1 MLTKLFLYY
10 ICKLEVMKKIKINEI
25 QSARSSFW
33 MDRTM
38 FGDWNTAGSID
49 YTKLASTQRAIGNF
63 VNIVTGKQIPVVFK
77 SADASYTDGSK
88 IVIGTDMSPGSFDS
102 TVGLALHEGSHIA
115 YTDFNILKNF
125 ASEVSMQGLD
135 PDLKFGDH
143 EYALIKNLLNWIE
156 DRRIDMLSYKI
167 APGYRNY
174 YESMY
179 DKYFNSKIV
188 DKALKMGAKRDET
201 WDDYLF
207 HIINFTNPN
216 RDLKA
221 LKLLAEIWNMIDLNN
236 IQRLNT
242 TRDSFV
248 LACNIFKKI
257 NNHLKLEALK
267 SLHGAQQ
274 PATIDGSM
282 SGNGQTASAPDSD
295 SDDSND
301 AELDAPASNSA
312 PALSAQQQKQ
322 LDKAINDQRDFLQG
336 ETKLP
341 GRKLSKSQARTVESI
356 KQAGTEVVQIPKRYG
371 SDIDYVETVVI
382 RKLTKNL
389 IDDFRELFNT
399 SASYQ
404 EQMQRAILSG
414 IMLGKQLGRK
424 LQIRTENRTLKSSRL
439 ETGKIDRRLIAEL
452 GYGNT
457 NVFHRV
463 ISDTYKN
470 FMIHISIDASG
481 SMQGTKLRNAIKS
494 AVAVAQAASMTTG
507 IRVQITLRGTASNS
521 DRIHTLYAYDSATD
535 KMTKIK
541 SMFRYLS
548 TFGCTPEG
556 GAFKSIEKYII
567 QDAKS
572 DECIFINYSD
582 GEPSGY
588 VNEPVL
594 YTKRVMESFRNHG
607 LKIIG
612 FFIPDNNGYV
622 YESARHKFKTMYGD
636 DSEFIDSTR
645 LIEIAKSLNTRF
657 LEQKTTA

>member
-1 MLTKLFLYY
+1 
-10 ICKLEVMKKIKINEI
+10 MKKIEINEM
-25 QSARSSFW
+25 QGSRSSFW

-38 FGDWNTAGSID
+38 FGDWKVGSSID

-77 SADASYTDGSK
+77 SSDASYTDGER
-88 IVIGTDMSPGSFDS
+88 IVIGTDMSAKSFDS

-115 YTDFNILKNF
+115 HTDFQLLKKF
-125 ASEVSMQGLD
+125 SAEVSMQGLD
-135 PDLKFGDH
+135 PDMKFGDH
-143 EYALIKNLLNWIE
+143 EYSIIKDLLNWIE

-188 DKALKMGAKRDET
+188 DKALKAGAKREES

-221 LKLLAEIWNMIDLNN
+221 LKLLAEVWMMIDLNN
-236 IQRLNT
+236 IQRLKS
-242 TRDSFV
+242 TRDAFV
-248 LACNIFKKI
+248 LACSIFKKI
-257 NNHLKLEALK
+257 NNHLAEEAEKLPQGLQ
-267 SLHGAQQ
+267 QQ
-274 PATIDGSM
+274 PTADGSVEGDGDIGEM
-282 SGNGQTASAPDSD
+282 SDATDSD
-295 SDDSND
+295 VNDSD
-301 AELDAPASNSA
+301 EAPV
-312 PALSAQQQKQ
+312 LTDRQQQQ
-322 LDKAINDQRDFLQG
+322 LDKAIKNQRDFLNG
-336 ETKLP
+336 ETKLA
-341 GRKLSKSQARTVESI
+341 GRKLTKAQAQTVTSI
-356 KQAGTEVVQIPKRYG
+356 KEAGTEVVQIPKRYG
-371 SDIDYVETVVI
+371 SDIEKIETVVI

-389 IDDFRELFNT
+389 INDFSELFT
-399 SASYQ
+399 HSKGCQ
-404 EQMQRAILSG
+404 EQMQRAVLSG

-424 LQIRTENRTLKSSRL
+424 LQIRNENRTLKSSRL

-452 GYGNT
+452 GYGNV
-457 NVFHRV
+457 NVFHRIV
-463 ISDTYKN
+463 TDTYKN

-481 SMQGTKLRNAIKS
+481 SMYGSKMENAVKS

-507 IRVQITLRGTASNS
+507 IRVQISLRGTAGMP
-521 DRIHTLYAYDSATD
+521 DKIHTLYAYDSATD
-535 KMTKIK
+535 KMNKIK
-541 SMFRYLS
+541 SLFRYLG

-582 GEPSGY
+582 GEPSNY
-588 VNEPVL
+588 VAEPVM
-594 YTKRVMESFRNHG
+594 YTKRVIESFRNHG

-612 FFIPDNNGYV
+612 FFIPDRSGYV
-622 YESARHKFKTMYGD
+622 FESTQRKFKTMYGQ

-645 LIEIAKSLNTRF
+645 LIEIAKSLNARF
-657 LEQKTTA
+657 LEQKTIA

>member
-1 MLTKLFLYY
+1 
-10 ICKLEVMKKIKINEI
+10 MKKIKINEI
-25 QSARSSFW
+25 QSSRSSFW
-33 MDRTM
+33 MDTRM
-38 FGDWNTAGSID
+38 FGDWRDGGSID

-77 SADASYTDGSK
+77 SADASYTDGSR
-88 IVIGTDMSPGSFDS
+88 IVIGTDMSPSSFDS

-115 YTDFNILKNF
+115 HTDFNILKNF

-135 PDLKFGDH
+135 PDLKFGNR
-143 EYALIKNLLNWIE
+143 EYSLIKDLLNWIE
-156 DRRIDMLSYKI
+156 DRRIDMLSYKL

-216 RDLKA
+216 RDLTA

-242 TRDSFV
+242 TRDAFV

-257 NNHLKLEALK
+257 DSHLETEAAN
-267 SLHGAQQ
+267 SPQGAQQ
-274 PATIDGSM
+274 PATANGSM
-282 SGNGQTASAPDSD
+282 SGNGQTASSADSD
-295 SDDSND
+295 SADSND
-301 AELDAPASNSA
+301 VEDDDVEGDDVELDAPTSNSA

-322 LDKAINDQRDFLQG
+322 LDKAINNQRDFLQG

-341 GRKLSKSQARTVESI
+341 GRQLSKSQARTVESI

-371 SDIDYVETVVI
+371 SDIEYVETVVI

-399 SASYQ
+399 GASHQ
-404 EQMQRAILSG
+404 GRMQQAVLSG

-452 GYGNT
+452 GYGNA

-481 SMQGTKLRNAIKS
+481 SMHGVKLQNAIKS

-507 IRVQITLRGTASNS
+507 IRVQISLRGTASNP

-541 SMFRYLS
+541 SLFRYLS

-612 FFIPDNNGYV
+612 FFIPDSNGYV
-622 YESARHKFKTMYGD
+622 YESARSKFKTMYGE

>member
-1 MLTKLFLYY
+1 
-10 ICKLEVMKKIKINEI
+10 MKKIEINEM
-25 QSARSSFW
+25 QGSRSSFW

-38 FGDWNTAGSID
+38 FGDWKVGSSID

-77 SADASYTDGSK
+77 SSDASYTDGER
-88 IVIGTDMSPGSFDS
+88 IVIGTDMSAKSFDS

-115 YTDFNILKNF
+115 HTDFQLLKKF
-125 ASEVSMQGLD
+125 SAEVSMQGLD
-135 PDLKFGDH
+135 PDMKFGDH
-143 EYALIKNLLNWIE
+143 EYSIIKDLLNWIE
-156 DRRIDMLSYKI
+156 DRRIDMLSYKV

-188 DKALKMGAKRDET
+188 DKALKEGAKREES

-221 LKLLAEIWNMIDLNN
+221 LKLLAEVWMMIDLNN
-236 IQRLNT
+236 IQRLKS
-242 TRDSFV
+242 TRDAFV
-248 LACNIFKKI
+248 LACSIFKKI
-257 NNHLKLEALK
+257 NNHLAEEAEKLPQGLQ
-267 SLHGAQQ
+267 QQ
-274 PATIDGSM
+274 PTADGSVEGDGDIGEM
-282 SGNGQTASAPDSD
+282 SDATDSD
-295 SDDSND
+295 ANDSD
-301 AELDAPASNSA
+301 EAPV
-312 PALSAQQQKQ
+312 LTDRQQQQ
-322 LDKAINDQRDFLQG
+322 LDKAISNQRDFLNG
-336 ETKLP
+336 ETKLA
-341 GRKLSKSQARTVESI
+341 GRKLTKAQAQTVTSI
-356 KQAGTEVVQIPKRYG
+356 KEAGTEVVQIPKRYG
-371 SDIDYVETVVI
+371 SDIEKVETVVI

-389 IDDFRELFNT
+389 INDFSELFIH
-399 SASYQ
+399 SKGCQ
-404 EQMQRAILSG
+404 EEMQQAVLSG

-424 LQIRTENRTLKSSRL
+424 LQIRNENRTLKSSRL

-452 GYGNT
+452 GYGNV
-457 NVFHRV
+457 NVFHRIV
-463 ISDTYKN
+463 TDTYKN

-481 SMQGTKLRNAIKS
+481 SMYGSKLQNAVKS

-507 IRVQITLRGTASNS
+507 IRVQISLRGTAGMP
-521 DRIHTLYAYDSATD
+521 DKIHTLYAYDSATD

-541 SMFRYLS
+541 SLFRYLG

-582 GEPSGY
+582 GEPSNY
-588 VNEPVL
+588 VAEPVM
-594 YTKRVMESFRNHG
+594 YTKRVIESFRNHG

-612 FFIPDNNGYV
+612 FFIPDRSGYV
-622 YESARHKFKTMYGD
+622 FESTQRKFKTMYGQ

-645 LIEIAKSLNTRF
+645 LIEIAKSLNARF
-657 LEQKTTA
+657 LEQKTIA

>member
-1 MLTKLFLYY
+1 
-10 ICKLEVMKKIKINEI
+10 MKKIEINEM
-25 QSARSSFW
+25 QGSRSSFW

-38 FGDWNTAGSID
+38 FGDWKVGSSID

-77 SADASYTDGSK
+77 SSDASYTDGER
-88 IVIGTDMSPGSFDS
+88 IVIGTDMSAKSFDS

-115 YTDFNILKNF
+115 HTDFQILKKF
-125 ASEVSMQGLD
+125 SAEVSMQGLD
-135 PDLKFGDH
+135 PDMKFGDH
-143 EYALIKNLLNWIE
+143 EYSIIKDLLNWIE
-156 DRRIDMLSYKI
+156 DRRIDMLSYKV

-188 DKALKMGAKRDET
+188 DKALKEGAKREES

-221 LKLLAEIWNMIDLNN
+221 LKLLAEVWMMIDLNN
-236 IQRLNT
+236 IQRLKS
-242 TRDSFV
+242 TRDAFV
-248 LACNIFKKI
+248 LACSIFKKI
-257 NNHLKLEALK
+257 NNHLAEEAEKLPQGLQ
-267 SLHGAQQ
+267 QQ
-274 PATIDGSM
+274 PTADGSVEGDGDIGEM
-282 SGNGQTASAPDSD
+282 SDATDSD
-295 SDDSND
+295 ANDSD
-301 AELDAPASNSA
+301 EAPV
-312 PALSAQQQKQ
+312 LTDRQQQQ
-322 LDKAINDQRDFLQG
+322 LDKAISNQRDFLNG
-336 ETKLP
+336 ETKLA
-341 GRKLSKSQARTVESI
+341 GRKLTKAQAQTVTSI
-356 KQAGTEVVQIPKRYG
+356 KEAGTEVVQIPKRYG
-371 SDIDYVETVVI
+371 SDIEKIETVVI

-389 IDDFRELFNT
+389 INDFSELFIHNQ
-399 SASYQ
+399 SSQ
-404 EQMQRAILSG
+404 EQMQQAVLSG

-424 LQIRTENRTLKSSRL
+424 LQIRNENRTLKSSRL

-452 GYGNT
+452 GYGNV
-457 NVFHRV
+457 NVFHRIV
-463 ISDTYKN
+463 TDTYKN

-481 SMQGTKLRNAIKS
+481 SMYGSKMENAVKS

-507 IRVQITLRGTASNS
+507 IRVQISLRGTAGMP
-521 DRIHTLYAYDSATD
+521 DKIHTLYAYDSATD

-541 SMFRYLS
+541 SLFRYLG

-582 GEPSGY
+582 GEPSNY
-588 VNEPVL
+588 VAEPVM
-594 YTKRVMESFRNHG
+594 YTKRVIESFRNHG

-612 FFIPDNNGYV
+612 FFIPDRSGYV
-622 YESARHKFKTMYGD
+622 FESTQRKFKTMYGQ

-645 LIEIAKSLNTRF
+645 LIEIAKSLNARF
-657 LEQKTTA
+657 LEQKTIA

>member
-1 MLTKLFLYY
+1 
-10 ICKLEVMKKIKINEI
+10 MKKIEINEM
-25 QSARSSFW
+25 QGSRSSFW

-38 FGDWNTAGSID
+38 FGDWKVGSSID

-77 SADASYTDGSK
+77 SSDASYTDGER
-88 IVIGTDMSPGSFDS
+88 IVIGTDMSAKSFDS

-115 YTDFNILKNF
+115 HTDFQLLKKF
-125 ASEVSMQGLD
+125 SAEVSMQGLD
-135 PDLKFGDH
+135 PDMKFGDH
-143 EYALIKNLLNWIE
+143 EYSIIKDLLNWIE
-156 DRRIDMLSYKI
+156 DRRIDMLSYKV

-188 DKALKMGAKRDET
+188 DKALKEGAKREES

-221 LKLLAEIWNMIDLNN
+221 LKLLAEVWMMIDLNN
-236 IQRLNT
+236 IQRLKS
-242 TRDSFV
+242 TRDAFV
-248 LACNIFKKI
+248 LACSIFKKI
-257 NNHLKLEALK
+257 NNHLAEEAEKLPQGLQ
-267 SLHGAQQ
+267 QQ
-274 PATIDGSM
+274 PTADGSVEGDGDIGEM
-282 SGNGQTASAPDSD
+282 SDATDSD
-295 SDDSND
+295 ANDSD
-301 AELDAPASNSA
+301 EAPV
-312 PALSAQQQKQ
+312 LTDRQQQQ
-322 LDKAINDQRDFLQG
+322 LDKAISNQRDFLNG
-336 ETKLP
+336 ETKLA
-341 GRKLSKSQARTVESI
+341 GRKLTKAQAQTVTSI
-356 KQAGTEVVQIPKRYG
+356 KEAGTEVVQIPKRYG
-371 SDIDYVETVVI
+371 SDIEKVETVVI

-389 IDDFRELFNT
+389 INDFSELFT
-399 SASYQ
+399 HSKGCQ
-404 EQMQRAILSG
+404 EQMQQAVLSG

-424 LQIRTENRTLKSSRL
+424 LQIRNENRTLKSSRL

-452 GYGNT
+452 GYGNV
-457 NVFHRV
+457 NVFHRIV
-463 ISDTYKN
+463 TDTYKN

-481 SMQGTKLRNAIKS
+481 SMYGSKMENAVKS

-507 IRVQITLRGTASNS
+507 IRVQISLRGTAGMP
-521 DRIHTLYAYDSATD
+521 DKIHTLYAYDSATD
-535 KMTKIK
+535 KMNKIK
-541 SMFRYLS
+541 SLFRYLG

-582 GEPSGY
+582 GEPSNY
-588 VNEPVL
+588 VAEPVM
-594 YTKRVMESFRNHG
+594 YTKRVIESFRNHG

-612 FFIPDNNGYV
+612 FFIPDRSGYV
-622 YESARHKFKTMYGD
+622 FESTQRKFKTMYGQ

-645 LIEIAKSLNTRF
+645 LIEIAKSLNARF
-657 LEQKTTA
+657 LEQKTIA

>member
-1 MLTKLFLYY
+1 
-10 ICKLEVMKKIKINEI
+10 MKKIEINEM
-25 QSARSSFW
+25 QGSRSSFW

-38 FGDWNTAGSID
+38 FGDWKVGSSID

-77 SADASYTDGSK
+77 SSDASYTDGER
-88 IVIGTDMSPGSFDS
+88 IVIGTDMSAKSFDS

-115 YTDFNILKNF
+115 HTDFQLLKKF
-125 ASEVSMQGLD
+125 SAEVSMQGLD
-135 PDLKFGDH
+135 PDMKFGDH
-143 EYALIKNLLNWIE
+143 EYSIIKDLLNWIE
-156 DRRIDMLSYKI
+156 DRRIDMLSYKV

-188 DKALKMGAKRDET
+188 DKALKEGAKREES

-221 LKLLAEIWNMIDLNN
+221 LKLLAEVWMMIDLNN
-236 IQRLNT
+236 IQRLKS
-242 TRDSFV
+242 TRDAFV
-248 LACNIFKKI
+248 LACSIFKKI
-257 NNHLKLEALK
+257 NNHLAEEAEKLPQGL
-267 SLHGAQQ
+267 QQ
-274 PATIDGSM
+274 LPTADGSVEGDGDIGEM
-282 SGNGQTASAPDSD
+282 SDATDSD
-295 SDDSND
+295 ANDSD
-301 AELDAPASNSA
+301 EAPV
-312 PALSAQQQKQ
+312 LTDRQQQQ
-322 LDKAINDQRDFLQG
+322 LDKAIRNQRDFLNG
-336 ETKLP
+336 ETKLA
-341 GRKLSKSQARTVESI
+341 GRKLTKAQAQTVTSI
-356 KQAGTEVVQIPKRYG
+356 KEAGTEVVQIPKRYG
-371 SDIDYVETVVI
+371 SDIEKVETVVI

-389 IDDFRELFNT
+389 INDFSELFT
-399 SASYQ
+399 HSQSVQ
-404 EQMQRAILSG
+404 EQMQQAVLSG

-424 LQIRTENRTLKSSRL
+424 LQIRNENRTLKSSRL

-452 GYGNT
+452 GYGNV
-457 NVFHRV
+457 NVFHRIV
-463 ISDTYKN
+463 TDTYKN

-481 SMQGTKLRNAIKS
+481 SMYGSKMRNAVKS

-507 IRVQITLRGTASNS
+507 IRVQISLRGTAGMP
-521 DRIHTLYAYDSATD
+521 DKIHTLYAYDSATD

-541 SMFRYLS
+541 SLFRYLG

-582 GEPSGY
+582 GEPSNY
-588 VNEPVL
+588 VAEPVM
-594 YTKRVMESFRNHG
+594 YTKRVIESFRNHG

-612 FFIPDNNGYV
+612 FFIPDRSGYV
-622 YESARHKFKTMYGD
+622 FESTQRKFKTMYGQ

-645 LIEIAKSLNTRF
+645 LIEIAKSLNARF
-657 LEQKTTA
+657 LEQKTIA

>member
-1 MLTKLFLYY
+1 
-10 ICKLEVMKKIKINEI
+10 MKKIEINEM
-25 QSARSSFW
+25 QGSRSSFW

-38 FGDWNTAGSID
+38 FGDWKVGSSID

-77 SADASYTDGSK
+77 SSDASYTDGER
-88 IVIGTDMSPGSFDS
+88 IVIGTDMSAKSFDS

-115 YTDFNILKNF
+115 HTDFQILKKF
-125 ASEVSMQGLD
+125 SAEVSMQGLD
-135 PDLKFGDH
+135 PDMKFGDH
-143 EYALIKNLLNWIE
+143 EYSIIKDLLNWIE
-156 DRRIDMLSYKI
+156 DRRIDMLSYKV

-188 DKALKMGAKRDET
+188 DKALKEGAKREES

-221 LKLLAEIWNMIDLNN
+221 LKLLAEVWMMIDLNN
-236 IQRLNT
+236 IQRLNS
-242 TRDSFV
+242 TRDAFV
-248 LACNIFKKI
+248 LACSIFKKI
-257 NNHLKLEALK
+257 NKHLAEEAEKLPQGLQ
-267 SLHGAQQ
+267 QQ
-274 PATIDGSM
+274 PTADGSVEGDGDIGEM
-282 SGNGQTASAPDSD
+282 SDATDSD
-295 SDDSND
+295 
-301 AELDAPASNSA
+301 EAPV
-312 PALSAQQQKQ
+312 LTDRQQRQ
-322 LDKAINDQRDFLQG
+322 LDKAISNQRDFLNG
-336 ETKLP
+336 ETKLA
-341 GRKLSKSQARTVESI
+341 GRKLTKAQAQTVKSI
-356 KQAGTEVVQIPKRYG
+356 KEAGTEVVQIPKRYG
-371 SDIDYVETVVI
+371 SDIEKIETVVI

-389 IDDFRELFNT
+389 INDFSELFTRNQ
-399 SASYQ
+399 S
-404 EQMQRAILSG
+404 EQAEMQQAVLSG

-424 LQIRTENRTLKSSRL
+424 LQIRNENRTLKSSRL

-452 GYGNT
+452 GYGNV
-457 NVFHRV
+457 NVFHRIV
-463 ISDTYKN
+463 TDTYKN

-481 SMQGTKLRNAIKS
+481 SMWGTKMRNAVKS

-507 IRVQITLRGTASNS
+507 IRVQISLRGTAGFP
-521 DRIHTLYAYDSATD
+521 DKIHTLYAYDSATD

-541 SMFRYLS
+541 SLFRYLG

-582 GEPSGY
+582 GEPSSY
-588 VNEPVL
+588 VAEPVM
-594 YTKRVMESFRNHG
+594 YTKRVIESFRNHG

-612 FFIPDNNGYV
+612 FFIPDRSGYV
-622 YESARHKFKTMYGD
+622 YESTQRKFKTMYGQ

-645 LIEIAKSLNTRF
+645 LIEIAKSLNARF
-657 LEQKTTA
+657 LEQKTIA

>member
-1 MLTKLFLYY
+1 
-10 ICKLEVMKKIKINEI
+10 MKKIEINEM
-25 QSARSSFW
+25 QGSRSSFW

-38 FGDWNTAGSID
+38 FGDWKVGSSID

-77 SADASYTDGSK
+77 SSDASYTDGER
-88 IVIGTDMSPGSFDS
+88 IVIGTDMSAKSFDS

-115 YTDFNILKNF
+115 HTDFQILKKF
-125 ASEVSMQGLD
+125 SAEVSMQGLD
-135 PDLKFGDH
+135 PDMKFGDH
-143 EYALIKNLLNWIE
+143 EYSIIKDLLNWIE
-156 DRRIDMLSYKI
+156 DRRIDMLSYKV

-188 DKALKMGAKRDET
+188 DKALKEGAKREES

-221 LKLLAEIWNMIDLNN
+221 LKLLAEVWMMIDLNN
-236 IQRLNT
+236 IQRLKS
-242 TRDSFV
+242 TRDAFV
-248 LACNIFKKI
+248 LACSIFKKI
-257 NNHLKLEALK
+257 NNHLAEEAEKLPQGLQ
-267 SLHGAQQ
+267 QQ
-274 PATIDGSM
+274 PTADGSVEGDGDIGEM
-282 SGNGQTASAPDSD
+282 SDATDSD
-295 SDDSND
+295 ANDSD
-301 AELDAPASNSA
+301 EAPV
-312 PALSAQQQKQ
+312 LTDRQQQQ
-322 LDKAINDQRDFLQG
+322 LDKAIRNQRDFLNG
-336 ETKLP
+336 ETKLA
-341 GRKLSKSQARTVESI
+341 GRKLTKAQAQTVTSI
-356 KQAGTEVVQIPKRYG
+356 KEAGTEVVQIPKRYG
-371 SDIDYVETVVI
+371 SDIEKVETVVI

-389 IDDFRELFNT
+389 INDFSELFT
-399 SASYQ
+399 HSKGCQ
-404 EQMQRAILSG
+404 EQMQRAVLSG

-424 LQIRTENRTLKSSRL
+424 LQIRNENRTLKSSRL

-452 GYGNT
+452 GYGNV
-457 NVFHRV
+457 NVFHRIV
-463 ISDTYKN
+463 TDTYKN

-481 SMQGTKLRNAIKS
+481 SMYGSKMQNAVKS

-507 IRVQITLRGTASNS
+507 IRVQISLRGTAGMP
-521 DRIHTLYAYDSATD
+521 DKIHTLYAYDSATD

-541 SMFRYLS
+541 SLFRYLG

-582 GEPSGY
+582 GEPSNY
-588 VNEPVL
+588 VAEPVM
-594 YTKRVMESFRNHG
+594 YTKRVIESFRNHG

-612 FFIPDNNGYV
+612 FFIPDRSGYV
-622 YESARHKFKTMYGD
+622 YESTQRKFKTMYGQ

-645 LIEIAKSLNTRF
+645 LIEIAKSLNARF
-657 LEQKTTA
+657 LEQKTIA

>member
-1 MLTKLFLYY
+1 
-10 ICKLEVMKKIKINEI
+10 MKKIEINEM
-25 QSARSSFW
+25 QGSRSSFW

-38 FGDWNTAGSID
+38 FGDWNTGGSID

-77 SADASYTDGSK
+77 SSDASYTDGER
-88 IVIGTDMSPGSFDS
+88 IVIGTDMSAKSFDS

-115 YTDFNILKNF
+115 HTDFQLLKKF
-125 ASEVSMQGLD
+125 SAEVSMQGLD
-135 PDLKFGDH
+135 PDMKFGDH
-143 EYALIKNLLNWIE
+143 EYSIIKDLLNWIE

-188 DKALKMGAKRDET
+188 DKALKEGAKREES

-216 RDLKA
+216 RDLNA
-221 LKLLAEIWNMIDLNN
+221 LKLLAEVWKMIDLNN
-236 IQRLNT
+236 IQRLKS
-242 TRDSFV
+242 TRDAFV
-248 LACNIFKKI
+248 LACSIFKKI
-257 NNHLKLEALK
+257 NNHLAEEAEKLPQGLQTPPTA
-267 SLHGAQQ
+267 
-274 PATIDGSM
+274 DGSVEGDGDIGEM
-282 SGNGQTASAPDSD
+282 SDATDSD
-295 SDDSND
+295 ANDSD
-301 AELDAPASNSA
+301 EAPV
-312 PALSAQQQKQ
+312 LTDRQQQQ
-322 LDKAINDQRDFLQG
+322 LDKAIKNQRDFLNG
-336 ETKLP
+336 ETKLA
-341 GRKLSKSQARTVESI
+341 GRKLTKAQAQTVKSI
-356 KQAGTEVVQIPKRYG
+356 KEAGTEVVQIPKRYG
-371 SDIDYVETVVI
+371 SDIEKIETVVI

-389 IDDFRELFNT
+389 INDFSELFIH
-399 SASYQ
+399 SQSMQ
-404 EQMQRAILSG
+404 EQMQRAVLSG

-424 LQIRTENRTLKSSRL
+424 LQIRNENRTLKSSRL

-452 GYGNT
+452 GYGNV
-457 NVFHRV
+457 NVFHRIV
-463 ISDTYKN
+463 TDTYKN

-481 SMQGTKLRNAIKS
+481 SMYGSKMRNAVKS

-507 IRVQITLRGTASNS
+507 IRVQISLRGTAGSP
-521 DRIHTLYAYDSATD
+521 DKIHTLYAYDSATD

-541 SMFRYLS
+541 SLFRYLG

-582 GEPSGY
+582 GEPSHY
-588 VNEPVL
+588 VAEPVM
-594 YTKRVMESFRNHG
+594 YTKRVIESFRSHG

-612 FFIPDNNGYV
+612 FFIPDRGGYV
-622 YESARHKFKTMYGD
+622 YESTQRKFKTMYGQ

-645 LIEIAKSLNTRF
+645 LIEIAKSLNARF
-657 LEQKTTA
+657 LEQKTIA